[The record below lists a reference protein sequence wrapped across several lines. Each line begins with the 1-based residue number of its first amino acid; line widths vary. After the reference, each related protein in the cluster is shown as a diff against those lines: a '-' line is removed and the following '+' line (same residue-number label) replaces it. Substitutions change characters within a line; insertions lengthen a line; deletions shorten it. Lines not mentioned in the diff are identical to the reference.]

1 MVLRD
6 MQRNN
11 TMDSMN
17 ASKSVQNLRYSQ
29 RLKEKKEKLEAK
41 SDVVVTAVEG
51 QGAIRKSP
59 SKLKGSSRSSQ
70 ASRLKKLEIETAI
83 KKKTLEKE
91 LIDLELALKVAEIE
105 ENSDESESM
114 SMHQSQKPN
123 VEDWIDGKTPWTNG
137 HDGEDKHSIFMVKED
152 ELVRDSHSKN
162 SPEKYSTPF
171 FHNNMYQMTLPQ
183 MTKIL
188 TRQSLPR
195 ELPIFDGNPSEW
207 PNFIYHY
214 NNSDAICGFSNEENQ
229 SRLQKCL
236 KGNAKKIVQSLLIMP
251 QNVDKVIDLLKNRFG
266 RPDHIIMMLLEKI
279 KKFPP
284 VREEKLELFIEFCD
298 EIKNFVA
305 TIESL
310 NEEEHLHNS
319 ILVNE
324 IMSKLPTSY
333 QLSWVEHL
341 SKLEKPRFK
350 LVELGKWLDEKA
362 NAASQIQIPKY
373 DIQENTSKSK
383 YVKKGVTLATSKKS
397 CICCKKNV
405 HHLTE
410 CSEFKSMPVDGR
422 WSIIT
427 ENKICFSCLSFY
439 HNLKQCRKRKVCG
452 VQQCPKFHHKLLHKD
467 VPQTINE
474 GNNVDDSAIVGTNS
488 HVFNNKSVL
497 LKILPVVVTCR
508 NKTVETYALLDDA
521 STISLIDE
529 EFANYLGLDG
539 PIQSLSLQW
548 TNDDLFHQQN
558 DSKVVSFTI
567 SSKDNGPNFQMRHVR
582 TTKLSLPSQ
591 TVDFDKIRMKYPY
604 IQDKIS
610 PLKDAQPR
618 ILIGQDN
625 WPLLVNRK
633 LISGPWN
640 GPALSKTLLG
650 WVIHGNLDVS
660 SRNEHIVC
668 HISTHDLRN
677 EKDDLDIL
685 HEMVKEN
692 WKLETVQSMSDKVL
706 SIEDKRAQHILDT
719 TMKRSGERFETGLLW
734 KKDNI
739 VLPES
744 RTNALKRLNYIERK
758 MDRDE
763 KYGEIYCE
771 KIQDMEK
778 KGYIKKLTKKEA
790 NNVNEKTWYLPHFGV
805 TNVNKPNKL
814 RIVFDA
820 SVRSHGVSLND
831 NLLTGP
837 DLYNSMNDILLNFRI
852 KKYAFTADIK
862 EMFLQVKVRPED
874 CSAQRILWRGKD
886 RRIEPDTYE
895 IVVVFFGS
903 TCGPCLAQEAKNRN
917 AEDFREEFPEAATA
931 IIQQHYMDDYLGSA
945 DTLEESIS
953 LIKDVIHVHKAGGF
967 VICNW
972 ITNHEK
978 ISQSIDV
985 SLLASGGKNMEKNGE
1000 FVLERILGVFWNPH
1014 DDTFSFQTKFQKID
1028 SDILEHLRRPTKREI
1043 LKVLMSI
1050 FDPLGFL
1057 ANFLIQGKI
1066 LLQDIWRSQIGW
1078 DDEISDCMDEKWQL
1092 WIADLKTIHN
1102 FKIHRQYFT
1111 LDRQKSEIQLHIF
1124 CDASEKCYAA
1134 VAYLRIQQGEKVET
1148 SFITAKTRVAPLKP
1162 LSIPRLELQAALMGA
1177 RLGHF
1182 LKKTLDME
1190 ISAIWYWSDSK
1201 TVLHWIRS
1209 EARRF
1214 KVFVAQRL
1222 GEIQDLTNS
1231 SEWKYINSKE
1241 NVADEATKRLEKI
1254 TFSDNNR
1261 RWITGPD
1268 FLILSPDQWP
1278 KEKME
1283 REVNIDHLEER
1294 PCEFVFYHF
1303 IQDNLIVPDPN
1314 RFSKWKRLLRATAY
1328 VIRFY
1333 EIIKNHSKFKS
1344 ELTAEEICKAEV
1356 HLFRK
1361 IQLDSFN
1368 EEMTFLR
1375 NKMPIRSKSR
1385 LYTLSCSYSE
1395 DDGLIRL
1402 SGRLDQSIQLTDSA
1416 KRPIVLDP
1424 NHRITKL
1431 LIQHYHE
1438 MVHHHGQEMVVNNL
1452 RMRFWIL
1459 RMRQA
1464 VRSAWNSCQHCKNQ
1478 RALPRIPMMGQLPP
1492 CRIEPTIRAFI
1503 KTGVD
1508 YFGPLEVS
1516 VKRSREK
1523 RYGVIF
1529 TCMVTRAIHLEI
1541 AHDLSTNSFIN
1552 VLRQFGCRRGF
1563 PEELYSDN
1571 GKNFIGAEKEIS
1583 QELKKLNQDEIL
1595 RFCAMKKIKW
1605 VFNPPLAPHMGGCWE
1620 RLIQSIK
1627 KVLKEILKS
1636 KYYPEHI
1643 LRTFL
1648 IECENIL
1655 NSRPLTYVS
1664 LDSEDAEALTPNH
1677 FLIGPSYAA
1686 LSCTETSDRDMNL
1699 MSSWRA
1705 AQKLSDLF
1713 WFRWT
1718 KEYLPSL
1725 IRRSKWHGDSKSV
1738 SVGDVVLMVDPN
1750 GPRNIWQRGIIN
1762 EVYPAKDGKIRI
1774 VDVKNSSGTIFR
1786 RPVSRLIVLDVI
1798 K

>member
-1 MVLRD
+1 
-6 MQRNN
+6 
-11 TMDSMN
+11 MDSMN

-51 QGAIRKSP
+51 QGATRKSP
-59 SKLKGSSRSSQ
+59 SKLKGSSRSNQ

-137 HDGEDKHSIFMVKED
+137 HDGDDKHSIFMVKED

-214 NNSDAICGFSNEENQ
+214 NNSNAICGFSNEENQ

-362 NAASQIQIPKY
+362 NAASQIQITKY

-439 HNLKQCRKRKVCG
+439 HNLKQCRKRK
-452 VQQCPKFHHKLLHKD
+452 
-467 VPQTINE
+467 TINE
-474 GNNVDDSAIVGTNS
+474 ANNVDDSAIVGTNS

-508 NKTVETYALLDDA
+508 NKTAETYALLDDA

-591 TVDFDKIRMKYPY
+591 IVDFDKIRMKYPY

-640 GPALSKTLLG
+640 GPALSKTLLE

-903 TCGPCLAQEAKNRN
+903 TCGPCLAQKAKNRN

-978 ISQSIDV
+978 ISQ
-985 SLLASGGKNMEKNGE
+985 
-1000 FVLERILGVFWNPH
+1000 R
-1014 DDTFSFQTKFQKID
+1014 
-1028 SDILEHLRRPTKREI
+1028 
-1043 LKVLMSI
+1043 
-1050 FDPLGFL
+1050 
-1057 ANFLIQGKI
+1057 KI

-1092 WIADLKTIHN
+1092 WIADLKTIHD

-1111 LDRQKSEIQLHIF
+1111 LARQKSEDQLHIF

-1201 TVLHWIRS
+1201 TVLYWIRS

-1254 TFSDNNR
+1254 TFNDNNR
-1261 RWITGPD
+1261 RWITGTD

-1303 IQDNLIVPDPN
+1303 IQDNLIVPVPN
-1314 RFSKWKRLLRATAY
+1314 RFSEWKRLLRATAY

-1356 HLFRK
+1356 HLFSK
-1361 IQLDSFN
+1361 IH
-1368 EEMTFLR
+1368 
-1375 NKMPIRSKSR
+1375 
-1385 LYTLSCSYSE
+1385 YSE

-1416 KRPIVLDP
+1416 KRPIVLDH

-1452 RMRFWIL
+1452 RMGFWIL

-1529 TCMVTRAIHLEI
+1529 TCMITRAIHLEI

-1571 GKNFIGAEKEIS
+1571 GENFIGAEKEIS

-1605 VFNPPLAPHMGGCWE
+1605 VLNPPLGPHMEGCWE

-1664 LDSEDAEALTPNH
+1664 LDSEDTEALTPNH

-1762 EVYPAKDGKIRI
+1762 EVYSAKDGKIRI
-1774 VDVKNSSGTIFR
+1774 VDMKNSSGTIFR

>member
-1 MVLRD
+1 
-6 MQRNN
+6 
-11 TMDSMN
+11 MDSMN
-17 ASKSVQNLRYSQ
+17 ASKSVQNLRYSR

-152 ELVRDSHSKN
+152 EL
-162 SPEKYSTPF
+162 
-171 FHNNMYQMTLPQ
+171 
-183 MTKIL
+183 
-188 TRQSLPR
+188 
-195 ELPIFDGNPSEW
+195 
-207 PNFIYHY
+207 
-214 NNSDAICGFSNEENQ
+214 
-229 SRLQKCL
+229 
-236 KGNAKKIVQSLLIMP
+236 
-251 QNVDKVIDLLKNRFG
+251 
-266 RPDHIIMMLLEKI
+266 
-279 KKFPP
+279 
-284 VREEKLELFIEFCD
+284 
-298 EIKNFVA
+298 
-305 TIESL
+305 
-310 NEEEHLHNS
+310 
-319 ILVNE
+319 
-324 IMSKLPTSY
+324 
-333 QLSWVEHL
+333 
-341 SKLEKPRFK
+341 
-350 LVELGKWLDEKA
+350 
-362 NAASQIQIPKY
+362 
-373 DIQENTSKSK
+373 
-383 YVKKGVTLATSKKS
+383 
-397 CICCKKNV
+397 
-405 HHLTE
+405 
-410 CSEFKSMPVDGR
+410 
-422 WSIIT
+422 
-427 ENKICFSCLSFY
+427 
-439 HNLKQCRKRKVCG
+439 
-452 VQQCPKFHHKLLHKD
+452 
-467 VPQTINE
+467 TINE
-474 GNNVDDSAIVGTNS
+474 ANNVDDSAIVGTNS
-488 HVFNNKSVL
+488 HVFNNKS
-497 LKILPVVVTCR
+497 VVVTCR

-582 TTKLSLPSQ
+582 TTKLSLHSQ

-660 SRNEHIVC
+660 SNEHIVC

-771 KIQDMEK
+771 E
-778 KGYIKKLTKKEA
+778 
-790 NNVNEKTWYLPHFGV
+790 
-805 TNVNKPNKL
+805 
-814 RIVFDA
+814 
-820 SVRSHGVSLND
+820 
-831 NLLTGP
+831 
-837 DLYNSMNDILLNFRI
+837 RI
-852 KKYAFTADIK
+852 KRYAFTADIK

-1028 SDILEHLRRPTKREI
+1028 SDILEHLRRPTKKEI

-1057 ANFLIQGKI
+1057 ANFLFQGKI

-1092 WIADLKTIHN
+1092 WIADLKTIHD

-1162 LSIPRLELQAALMGA
+1162 LSIP
-1177 RLGHF
+1177 
-1182 LKKTLDME
+1182 
-1190 ISAIWYWSDSK
+1190 SDSK
-1201 TVLHWIRS
+1201 TVLYWIRS

-1464 VRSAWNSCQHCKNQ
+1464 
-1478 RALPRIPMMGQLPP
+1478 
-1492 CRIEPTIRAFI
+1492 
-1503 KTGVD
+1503 
-1508 YFGPLEVS
+1508 
-1516 VKRSREK
+1516 
-1523 RYGVIF
+1523 
-1529 TCMVTRAIHLEI
+1529 
-1541 AHDLSTNSFIN
+1541 
-1552 VLRQFGCRRGF
+1552 FGCRRGF

-1738 SVGDVVLMVDPN
+1738 RVGDL
-1750 GPRNIWQRGIIN
+1750 
-1762 EVYPAKDGKIRI
+1762 
-1774 VDVKNSSGTIFR
+1774 F
-1786 RPVSRLIVLDVI
+1786 
-1798 K
+1798 

>member
-1 MVLRD
+1 MELFLSIILNKKKNITGAYYPSLLDKLKAEIPEKPPHSLKKKILFHQDNAPSHTLEVAMAKIHKLR
-6 MQRNN
+6 
-11 TMDSMN
+11 
-17 ASKSVQNLRYSQ
+17 
-29 RLKEKKEKLEAK
+29 KEREAQAK
-41 SDVVVTAVEG
+41 SEVVVTVVEG

-59 SKLKGSSRSSQ
+59 SKLKGSSRSSRT
-70 ASRLKKLEIETAI
+70 SRLKKLEIETAI

-105 ENSDESESM
+105 ENSDE
-114 SMHQSQKPN
+114 
-123 VEDWIDGKTPWTNG
+123 
-137 HDGEDKHSIFMVKED
+137 KHF
-152 ELVRDSHSKN
+152 
-162 SPEKYSTPF
+162 
-171 FHNNMYQMTLPQ
+171 
-183 MTKIL
+183 
-188 TRQSLPR
+188 
-195 ELPIFDGNPSEW
+195 
-207 PNFIYHY
+207 
-214 NNSDAICGFSNEENQ
+214 
-229 SRLQKCL
+229 
-236 KGNAKKIVQSLLIMP
+236 
-251 QNVDKVIDLLKNRFG
+251 
-266 RPDHIIMMLLEKI
+266 
-279 KKFPP
+279 
-284 VREEKLELFIEFCD
+284 
-298 EIKNFVA
+298 
-305 TIESL
+305 
-310 NEEEHLHNS
+310 
-319 ILVNE
+319 
-324 IMSKLPTSY
+324 SKL
-333 QLSWVEHL
+333 V
-341 SKLEKPRFK
+341 KPRFK

-397 CICCKKNV
+397 CICCKENV

-474 GNNVDDSAIVGTNS
+474 ANNVDDSAIVGTNS

-497 LKILPVVVTCR
+497 LKISPVVVTCR
-508 NKTVETYALLDDA
+508 NKTAETYALLDDA

-529 EFANYLGLDG
+529 EFANYLGLDC

-558 DSKVVSFTI
+558 DSKVVSLTI

-650 WVIHGNLDVS
+650 CVIHGNLDVS

-734 KKDNI
+734 KKDDI

-778 KGYIKKLTKKEA
+778 K
-790 NNVNEKTWYLPHFGV
+790 
-805 TNVNKPNKL
+805 
-814 RIVFDA
+814 
-820 SVRSHGVSLND
+820 
-831 NLLTGP
+831 
-837 DLYNSMNDILLNFRI
+837 
-852 KKYAFTADIK
+852 
-862 EMFLQVKVRPED
+862 
-874 CSAQRILWRGKD
+874 
-886 RRIEPDTYE
+886 
-895 IVVVFFGS
+895 
-903 TCGPCLAQEAKNRN
+903 AQEAKNRN
-917 AEDFREEFPEAATA
+917 AEDFREEFPEAVTA
-931 IIQQHYMDDYLGSA
+931 IIQQYYMDDYLRSA

-953 LIKDVIHVHKAGGF
+953 PIKDVIHVHKAGGF

-978 ISQSIDV
+978 ISQCIDV
-985 SLLASGGKNMEKNGE
+985 SLSASGGKNMEKSGE
-1000 FVLERILGVFWNPH
+1000 FVLERISGVFWNPH

-1043 LKVLMSI
+1043 LEVLMSI

-1066 LLQDIWRSQIGW
+1066 LLQDIWRSQTGW
-1078 DDEISDCMDEKWQL
+1078 DDEISDCMEEKWQL

-1102 FKIHRQYFT
+1102 FKIHRKYFT

-1182 LKKTLDME
+1182 LKNTLDME

-1201 TVLHWIRS
+1201 TVLYWIRS

-1222 GEIQDLTNS
+1222 EEIQDLTNS

-1254 TFSDNNR
+1254 TFS
-1261 RWITGPD
+1261 
-1268 FLILSPDQWP
+1268 
-1278 KEKME
+1278 
-1283 REVNIDHLEER
+1283 
-1294 PCEFVFYHF
+1294 
-1303 IQDNLIVPDPN
+1303 
-1314 RFSKWKRLLRATAY
+1314 
-1328 VIRFY
+1328 
-1333 EIIKNHSKFKS
+1333 
-1344 ELTAEEICKAEV
+1344 
-1356 HLFRK
+1356 
-1361 IQLDSFN
+1361 
-1368 EEMTFLR
+1368 
-1375 NKMPIRSKSR
+1375 
-1385 LYTLSCSYSE
+1385 
-1395 DDGLIRL
+1395 
-1402 SGRLDQSIQLTDSA
+1402 
-1416 KRPIVLDP
+1416 
-1424 NHRITKL
+1424 
-1431 LIQHYHE
+1431 
-1438 MVHHHGQEMVVNNL
+1438 
-1452 RMRFWIL
+1452 
-1459 RMRQA
+1459 
-1464 VRSAWNSCQHCKNQ
+1464 
-1478 RALPRIPMMGQLPP
+1478 
-1492 CRIEPTIRAFI
+1492 
-1503 KTGVD
+1503 
-1508 YFGPLEVS
+1508 
-1516 VKRSREK
+1516 
-1523 RYGVIF
+1523 
-1529 TCMVTRAIHLEI
+1529 
-1541 AHDLSTNSFIN
+1541 
-1552 VLRQFGCRRGF
+1552 
-1563 PEELYSDN
+1563 
-1571 GKNFIGAEKEIS
+1571 
-1583 QELKKLNQDEIL
+1583 
-1595 RFCAMKKIKW
+1595 
-1605 VFNPPLAPHMGGCWE
+1605 
-1620 RLIQSIK
+1620 
-1627 KVLKEILKS
+1627 
-1636 KYYPEHI
+1636 
-1643 LRTFL
+1643 
-1648 IECENIL
+1648 ENI
-1655 NSRPLTYVS
+1655 
-1664 LDSEDAEALTPNH
+1664 
-1677 FLIGPSYAA
+1677 
-1686 LSCTETSDRDMNL
+1686 
-1699 MSSWRA
+1699 
-1705 AQKLSDLF
+1705 
-1713 WFRWT
+1713 
-1718 KEYLPSL
+1718 
-1725 IRRSKWHGDSKSV
+1725 RR
-1738 SVGDVVLMVDPN
+1738 
-1750 GPRNIWQRGIIN
+1750 
-1762 EVYPAKDGKIRI
+1762 
-1774 VDVKNSSGTIFR
+1774 
-1786 RPVSRLIVLDVI
+1786 
-1798 K
+1798 